1 MEREYR
7 VLLLLDSEILANS
20 PEEAEKQ
27 VHEELDDAGRDVLS
41 TVALKGH
48 AIKLPCAATLR
59 AVRAAISREA
69 TVVDEHLLR
78 EEMRKDW
85 DHMGGKINRDDV
97 RIEVTA
103 HRATLTRLLEDTDTM
118 YNSKKI
124 YTVEVSMTVDIFADS
139 KDEALEGA
147 REEMEKPG
155 REIYEAHIDDEIR
168 RTFV

>member
-7 VLLLLDSEILANS
+7 VLLLLDVETLADS
-20 PEEAEKQ
+20 PEDAEKQ

-48 AIKLPCAATLR
+48 AVKLPCAATLR
-59 AVRAAISREA
+59 AVRSAISREA
-69 TVVDEHLLR
+69 VVVDKQLL
-78 EEMRKDW
+78 EESMRKDW
-85 DHMGGKINRDDV
+85 DHMGGKNNRDDV
-97 RIEVTA
+97 RTEITA
-103 HRATLTRLLEDTDTM
+103 HRATLTRLLEYTNTIYD
-118 YNSKKI
+118 SKKI

-139 KDEALEGA
+139 EDESLEGA
-147 REEMEKPG
+147 REEIEKPG